1 MQPPDSSV
9 PVGEAKMRGSK
20 YAFSV
25 GGVALLVAGV
35 AGAVWGFTSDSLMA
49 DGVAYAG
56 LSVGFVGLVFL
67 LVALYFGKLDTTGT
81 LRNGIPGTAQV
92 ISVQDTGVTVNN
104 LNMVVKLGL
113 LVSIGGHAPY
123 QAEVRHVLR
132 GRTAWGSIQPGMT
145 FPVKV
150 DPNDMSTVA
159 IDASPMAAALAG
171 FSAAPPSGGRVIGA
185 PAMAP
190 SGQPQIVTMSAAD
203 IIARGVKL
211 DGTLISAAST
221 GMTAGQAVAG
231 LPTEQADDPIV
242 HVVFSYRPPGSGELR
257 QEALVR
263 VPDGKSHLLVPGS
276 TVPIAVLAD
285 APSTATI
292 DWTRG

>member
-1 MQPPDSSV
+1 
-9 PVGEAKMRGSK
+9 MRGSK

-25 GGVALLVAGV
+25 GGLVLLAAGV
-35 AGAVWGFTSDSLMA
+35 AGAVWGYTSDSLMA
-49 DGVAYAG
+49 DGVAYAA

-67 LVALYFGKLDTTGT
+67 LVARYFGKLDTTDT
-81 LRNGIPGTAQV
+81 VRHGIPGTAQV

-171 FSAAPPSGGRVIGA
+171 FSAAAPPPSAAGVFSA
-185 PAMAP
+185 PSPSA
-190 SGQPQIVTMSAAD
+190 SGQPQIITMSAAD

-211 DGTLISAAST
+211 DGTLISAAAT

-231 LPTEQADDPIV
+231 LPSEQADDPIV
-242 HVVFSYRPPGSGELR
+242 HVVFSYRPPGSSELR

-276 TVPIAVLAD
+276 TVPVAVLPD